1 MKKLALGL
9 LSILIFIMIGSIM
22 FSQVAFKII
31 KLPEDNGNTDIF
43 MASNLNIWNSS
54 DAQFK
59 FNKDLEWNYSL
70 INPAKF

>member
-1 MKKLALGL
+1 
-9 LSILIFIMIGSIM
+9 MISSIM

-31 KLPEDNGNTDIF
+31 KLPEDTGNTDIF

-59 FNKDLEWNYSL
+59 FKKDLEGNYSVT
-70 INPAKF
+70 NP

>member
-1 MKKLALGL
+1 
-9 LSILIFIMIGSIM
+9 MIGSIM

-59 FNKDLEWNYSL
+59 FNKSGKVLKEKNIQPTLRSEY
-70 INPAKF
+70 